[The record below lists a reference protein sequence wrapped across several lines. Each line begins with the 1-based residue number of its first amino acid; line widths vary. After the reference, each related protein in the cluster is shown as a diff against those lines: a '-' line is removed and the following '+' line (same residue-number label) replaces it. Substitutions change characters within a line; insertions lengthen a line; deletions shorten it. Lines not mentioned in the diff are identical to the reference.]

1 MCKFFSINRLIV
13 LGCLCLI
20 FSGCTYSPYRYS
32 FSLVEPE
39 RETLAYDDSNVLIRF
54 LPSPDKIWVAIRN
67 KTDKEMNLVRDKA
80 EFIDH
85 LGESYTVL
93 YGYAR
98 RGFEDTIRLYADNNR
113 YLSPIRIDPGSEITG
128 HVWINNYL
136 DIASMMDGRRAR
148 STDISYLMRPFFPR
162 NRNDGSGEELKDSTF
177 RLILPIDFNGKISN
191 YMFTFKINDVI
202 E

>member
-54 LPSPDKIWVAIRN
+54 LPSPEKIWVAIRN

-98 RGFEDTIRLYADNNR
+98 RNFEDTIRLYADNNR

-136 DIASMMDGRRAR
+136 DIASMMDGRRDR

-162 NRNDGSGEELKDSTF
+162 NRNDGRGEELKDSTF
-177 RLILPIDFNGKISN
+177 RLILPIDFNGNISN